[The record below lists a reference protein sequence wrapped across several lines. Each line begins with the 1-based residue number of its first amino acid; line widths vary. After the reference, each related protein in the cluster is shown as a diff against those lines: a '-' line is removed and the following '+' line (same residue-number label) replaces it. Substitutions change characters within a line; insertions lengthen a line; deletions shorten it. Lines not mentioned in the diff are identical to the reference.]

1 MVQSRLLSNT
11 TTTSSSNIISNN
23 NNNNSMLFRLQQQRT
38 NISTQQ
44 QDYKSVLRLERTSPG
59 DLQLPPRPPRRSS
72 SSGSP
77 SLMASPET
85 VRRPEQQTADL
96 LRPQEICQRL
106 QRLSASE
113 LGNNSRQVYYHSEV
127 QKSSSTRVNGQPKRV
142 LEECRRDGD
151 KEPERPLLVPHP
163 RAVAVRPFRSV
174 GGPQPLGN
182 FGGESLGKMRPLEL
196 SLRPLTANIE
206 DVHPNAGQRTEM
218 RLFVQGEL
226 IKTSKPQ
233 FCAILFS
240 GSDIYGC
247 LCGANLNVDDFF
259 MVEDHL
265 VDYVNSMH
273 KLGLSIV

>member
-1 MVQSRLLSNT
+1 MVQSRLLSNNIT
-11 TTTSSSNIISNN
+11 TTTSSSNIISTN

-44 QDYKSVLRLERTSPG
+44 QDYKSVLRLERISPG
-59 DLQLPPRPPRRSS
+59 DLPPRPPRRSS

-85 VRRPEQQTADL
+85 VRRPEQSAVL

-113 LGNNSRQVYYHSEV
+113 FGNSRQVYHSEV
-127 QKSSSTRVNGQPKRV
+127 QN
-142 LEECRRDGD
+142 
-151 KEPERPLLVPHP
+151 EPERPLLVPHP
-163 RAVAVRPFRSV
+163 RSVAARPFRSV
-174 GGPQPLGN
+174 GGPQPLS

-218 RLFVQGEL
+218 RLFIQGEL
-226 IKTSKPQ
+226 LKIPKPQ
-233 FCAILFS
+233 FWDILFR

-259 MVEDHL
+259 VDEDHL
-265 VDYVNSMH
+265 VDYDN
-273 KLGLSIV
+273 

>member
-85 VRRPEQQTADL
+85 VRRPEQTAGL

-113 LGNNSRQVYYHSEV
+113 FGNSRQVYHSEA
-127 QKSSSTRVNGQPKRV
+127 QN
-142 LEECRRDGD
+142 
-151 KEPERPLLVPHP
+151 EPERPLLVPHP
-163 RAVAVRPFRSV
+163 RAVAARPFRSV
-174 GGPQPLGN
+174 GGPQPLS

-206 DVHPNAGQRTEM
+206 DVHPKAGQRTEM
-218 RLFVQGEL
+218 RLFVQGKQ
-226 IKTSKPQ
+226 IKKSKPQ
-233 FCAILFS
+233 FWAILFR
-240 GSDIYGC
+240 GTDIYC
-247 LCGANLNVDDFF
+247 IWMSV
-259 MVEDHL
+259 
-265 VDYVNSMH
+265 
-273 KLGLSIV
+273 

>member
-1 MVQSRLLSNT
+1 
-11 TTTSSSNIISNN
+11 
-23 NNNNSMLFRLQQQRT
+23 MLFRLQQQQRT

-85 VRRPEQQTADL
+85 VRRPEQTSGL

-113 LGNNSRQVYYHSEV
+113 FGNSRQVYHSEV
-127 QKSSSTRVNGQPKRV
+127 QN
-142 LEECRRDGD
+142 
-151 KEPERPLLVPHP
+151 EPERPLLVPHP

-174 GGPQPLGN
+174 GGPQPLGS
-182 FGGESLGKMRPLEL
+182 FGGESLKMRPLEL
-196 SLRPLTANIE
+196 NLRPLTANIE
-206 DVHPNAGQRTEM
+206 DVHPNLGQRTEM

-226 IKTSKPQ
+226 LKIPKPQ
-233 FCAILFS
+233 FWYILFS
-240 GSDIYGC
+240 R
-247 LCGANLNVDDFF
+247 V
-259 MVEDHL
+259 
-265 VDYVNSMH
+265 
-273 KLGLSIV
+273 

>member
-85 VRRPEQQTADL
+85 VRRPEQTAGL

-113 LGNNSRQVYYHSEV
+113 LGNSRQVYHSEV
-127 QKSSSTRVNGQPKRV
+127 QKSSSTRVNGQPRV
-142 LEECRRDGD
+142 VEECRRDGES
-151 KEPERPLLVPHP
+151 EPERPLLVPHP
-163 RAVAVRPFRSV
+163 RAVAARPFRSV
-174 GGPQPLGN
+174 GGPQPLS

-218 RLFVQGEL
+218 RLFIQGEL
-226 IKTSKPQ
+226 LKIPKPQ
-233 FCAILFS
+233 FWAILFS
-240 GSDIYGC
+240 GFDIYGC
-247 LCGANLNVDDFF
+247 
-259 MVEDHL
+259 M
-265 VDYVNSMH
+265 
-273 KLGLSIV
+273 

>member
-1 MVQSRLLSNT
+1 MLMVQSRLLSNT

-38 NISTQQ
+38 NTQQ

-85 VRRPEQQTADL
+85 VRRPEQTAVL

-113 LGNNSRQVYYHSEV
+113 FGNSRQVYHSEV
-127 QKSSSTRVNGQPKRV
+127 QKSSTRVNGQPWV
-142 LEECRRDGD
+142 LAECRSGGEN
-151 KEPERPLLVPHP
+151 EPERPLLVPHP

-174 GGPQPLGN
+174 GEPQPLS

-206 DVHPNAGQRTEM
+206 DVHPNVGQRTEM
-218 RLFVQGEL
+218 RLFIQGEL
-226 IKTSKPQ
+226 IKNTETSSFGI
-233 FCAILFS
+233 FCSAGLTYLE
-240 GSDIYGC
+240 YGC
-247 LCGANLNVDDFF
+247 
-259 MVEDHL
+259 M
-265 VDYVNSMH
+265 
-273 KLGLSIV
+273 

>member
-1 MVQSRLLSNT
+1 
-11 TTTSSSNIISNN
+11 
-23 NNNNSMLFRLQQQRT
+23 MLFRLQQQRT

-85 VRRPEQQTADL
+85 VRRPEQTSGL

-113 LGNNSRQVYYHSEV
+113 FGNNSRQVYHSEV
-127 QKSSSTRVNGQPKRV
+127 QKSCSTRVNGQPKRV
-142 LEECRRDGD
+142 LEECRSAGEN
-151 KEPERPLLVPHP
+151 EPERPLLVPHP

-174 GGPQPLGN
+174 GGPQPLS
-182 FGGESLGKMRPLEL
+182 FGGESLKMRPLEL

-218 RLFVQGEL
+218 RLFIQGEL
-226 IKTSKPQ
+226 LKNTGTSVLGYFVQ
-233 FCAILFS
+233 
-240 GSDIYGC
+240 
-247 LCGANLNVDDFF
+247 
-259 MVEDHL
+259 L
-265 VDYVNSMH
+265 V
-273 KLGLSIV
+273 